1 MCGMRVWGV
10 VGLGGLHGKEE
21 DFETS
26 FSNVFK
32 FVYLGVGVGM
42 SMLPCVW
49 RSEELAGTCSFLP
62 PHIKLGTS
70 GLTVSTVTL

>member
-10 VGLGGLHGKEE
+10 VGLGLHGKEE

-49 RSEELAGTCSFLP
+49 RSGTCSFLP